1 MPLNNLLKK
10 QVDLP
15 VFEWMKFSPLTASA
29 TNCFSGLEGQTG
41 ERYLYTIDL
50 NNVNYR
56 YDTWS
61 DSWEQIAPLPTAL
74 FSHSKARSTK
84 SIGHRGHVISGT
96 SSTLKIGGLG
106 IKSKAMVGLKIR
118 IVSGLGAGQ
127 ERTIS
132 SVDDPVIEDFG
143 ILTSGASTT
152 LTDSTKKWRFN
163 QWDGYNVRIISQG
176 SSQTTPNSQS
186 RRVLYNSQ
194 TALIVSDT
202 NHQMIDPFNNTP
214 FNTSNPFS
222 TPTANTHYLIES
234 VTLNVNSPWSV
245 TPDGSSIFML
255 MSGGVW
261 FTDGTNTNTLYFYD
275 EISDTWIQK
284 TGIGLNSD
292 TFNSSTSDFPFTVID
307 EAGGAFVSGLTATSA
322 TSKTLVNTGA
332 SMSPDRYANHQL
344 RIISGTGV
352 GQQRRI
358 VGHGVTFMHIERN
371 WDITPDN
378 TSQYQIW
385 GDTDKLYF
393 MPAGGFVNMMQ
404 YSIDGDLWGTG
415 QIFDYGI
422 SRQISATPYS
432 GASYGAPH
440 QGYGVTSIVRT
451 TSGILSGAINA
462 AGTNYVVGDLVTC
475 STTGTNGTFF
485 VTSVGAGGAVTG
497 LQLAASGSGYSNGS
511 SNTTGGSGSGL
522 TITLTVG
529 TTALV
534 TTATSHD
541 FRDFGPDQVKIA
553 GCATDTSF
561 NAVFNI
567 IGVGSQTSFSIA
579 APSSS
584 ASPTAANGNTSN
596 LLVDAE
602 KNWSTNEHV
611 GKVIRIYGTGG
622 VNPGSIQCFRIASNT
637 ATTITTTSSITT
649 PTNGTTRYVIC
660 DVHGFGAA
668 QTSKVKNREAYGFAT
683 SGSATTL
690 VDSTKDWRVNQWLN
704 CRVRVIAGTG
714 VGNES
719 AITANTATTLTVASW
734 GVATP
739 DSTSKYQIM
748 DSFGIATSG
757 AANTINDTAKN
768 WTTNILV
775 GKKVTIVAGTGR
787 ASVGTISSNTST
799 SITASGMTTPDNTS
813 VYVVAEQAPRRSQSF
828 VWLFGLSDSAKR
840 GRYLLLPFSETTSS
854 TLSFDYY
861 DIPTNT
867 WDIGEFVTPSAING
881 NSNQANMFAYD
892 GNDTYYMNLTGNNRI
907 YALNIL
913 TGQLDS
919 AGTMPYAHSTAIGR
933 QGMAVVTTD
942 DGLKY
947 IYIQRHSGQEMWRTL
962 KFW

>member
-15 VFEWMKFSPLTASA
+15 VFEWMKFCPINAGNQ
-29 TNCFSGLEGQTG
+29 NCFSGLDGQTG
-41 ERYLYTIDL
+41 ERYLYTIDIG
-50 NNVNYR
+50 NVNYR

-74 FSHSKARSTK
+74 TTFSKVRSTK
-84 SIGHRGHVISGT
+84 SIGHRGHVISAT

-106 IKSKAMVGLKIR
+106 NKTKAMVGLKIR

-143 ILTSGASTT
+143 IVTGPTSTT

-163 QWDGYNVRIISQG
+163 QWDGYTVRIIAQG
-176 SSQTTPNSQS
+176 ADHATANIQA

-194 TALIVSDT
+194 TALTVSDA
-202 NHQMIDPFNNTP
+202 NHQMIDPFNNAA
-214 FNTSNPFS
+214 FNITSPFS
-222 TPTANTHYLIES
+222 APATTTHYLIES

-261 FTDGTNTNTLYFYD
+261 FTNANNRNELYFYD
-275 EISDTWIQK
+275 EFSDTWIQK
-284 TGIGLNSD
+284 TGIGLGSD
-292 TFNSSTSDFPFTVID
+292 TFNASTTDFPFAVID

-393 MPAGGFVNMMQ
+393 MPANSFVNMMQ

-440 QGYGVTSIVRT
+440 QGYGVSSIVRT

-567 IGVGSQTSFSIA
+567 IGVGSQTTFSIA

-584 ASPTAANGNTSN
+584 ASPTAANSN
-596 LLVDAE
+596 STTVLVDAE

-611 GKVIRIYGTGG
+611 GKVIRIYQTGG
-622 VNPGSIQCFRIASNT
+622 TNPTTIQCFRITSNT

-704 CRVRVIAGTG
+704 CRVRIISGTG

-757 AANTINDTAKN
+757 ALNTINDTAKN

-775 GKKVTIVAGTGR
+775 GKKVTIVAGAGR
-787 ASVGTISSNTST
+787 GSVGTISANTST
-799 SITASGMTTPDNTS
+799 SITTTGLGTTPDNTS
-813 VYVVAEQAPRRSQSF
+813 VYVVAEQASRQSQSF

-840 GRYLLLPFSETTSS
+840 GRYLLLPLS
-854 TLSFDYY
+854 TNASPLSFDYY

-867 WDIGEFVTPSAING
+867 WDIGEFVTPSSIPG
-881 NSNQANMFAYD
+881 SGGGGSMFAYD
-892 GNDTYYMNLTGNNRI
+892 GNDTYYMNLNNTNRI

-919 AGTMPYAHSTAIGR
+919 AGTMPYAHSTVQQR

-947 IYIQRHSGQEMWRTL
+947 IYLQRNAGQEMWRTL